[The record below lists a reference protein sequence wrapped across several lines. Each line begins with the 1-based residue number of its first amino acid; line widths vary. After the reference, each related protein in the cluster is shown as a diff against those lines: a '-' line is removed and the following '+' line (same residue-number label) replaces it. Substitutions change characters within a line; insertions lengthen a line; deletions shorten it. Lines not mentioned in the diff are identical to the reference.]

1 MIETEVLEMGSF
13 ATLGITDNLIDI
25 LKKQGVI
32 VPTPI
37 QTQAIPEIF
46 KGRDII
52 GKSQTGTGKTLAYLL
67 PVLQR
72 IHIEKTNVE
81 VLILTPTRE
90 LSKQVFD
97 VLKPFAEMQ
106 GIDAAD
112 VIGGSLL
119 DHVRRRTLDLSHV
132 KFVILDEAD
141 QMLAAGFREDIETLI
156 DETPKRRQLLLF
168 SATMSEEAIRLGR
181 KYMTNP
187 YKIDVAEKETAST
200 VEQRIYETTW
210 EHKLPLLI
218 RHIKEMQPFMSIVFC
233 NTKEET
239 QKLATRLAEEGDFIV
254 AELHGDLSQGQ
265 RNQIIKRFEK
275 MEIQVLVASDIAARG
290 LDVDGVT
297 HVFNFGIPNNI
308 EYYVHRIGRTGR
320 AGTTGISITYATPE
334 DGNLLRKLE
343 KSIHETITRY
353 DEKGRIRR
361 VRAGRTKK
369 KVVTP
374 GMYKPTKKKEHKA
387 LGHKGSDMRKK
398 KKKETNSNIGRHK
411 KR

>member
-1 MIETEVLEMGSF
+1 M
-13 ATLGITDNLIDI
+13 
-25 LKKQGVI
+25 
-32 VPTPI
+32 
-37 QTQAIPEIF
+37 
-46 KGRDII
+46 
-52 GKSQTGTGKTLAYLL
+52 
-67 PVLQR
+67 
-72 IHIEKTNVE
+72 
-81 VLILTPTRE
+81 
-90 LSKQVFD
+90 
-97 VLKPFAEMQ
+97 
-106 GIDAAD
+106 
-112 VIGGSLL
+112 
-119 DHVRRRTLDLSHV
+119 
-132 KFVILDEAD
+132 
-141 QMLAAGFREDIETLI
+141 
-156 DETPKRRQLLLF
+156 
-168 SATMSEEAIRLGR
+168 
-181 KYMTNP
+181 
-187 YKIDVAEKETAST
+187 
-200 VEQRIYETTW
+200 
-210 EHKLPLLI
+210 
-218 RHIKEMQPFMSIVFC
+218 
-233 NTKEET
+233 
-239 QKLATRLAEEGDFIV
+239 
-254 AELHGDLSQGQ
+254 HGDLSQGQ

-308 EYYVHRIGRTGR
+308 EYYVHRICRTGR

-361 VRAGRTKK
+361 VRAGRTKQ

>member
-72 IHIEKTNVE
+72 IHIAKTNVE

-112 VIGGSLL
+112 VIGGRTIENQIQKLKRNPHVIIGTPGRLL

-200 VEQRIYETTW
+200 VEQRIYETTR

-254 AELHGDLSQGQ
+254 VELHGDLSQGQ

-374 GMYKPTKKKEHKA
+374 GMYKPTR
-387 LGHKGSDMRKK
+387 RK
-398 KKKETNSNIGRHK
+398 NIKH
-411 KR
+411 